1 MGEQD
6 SAQARIDGLLD
17 ALRDAE
23 VGFRQSY
30 SRVLEVVS
38 QLDEDKAGAVAGFG
52 TTARL
57 LAGALNLSKG
67 EARTRVEHATLLTP
81 RQSLTGELLPRSC
94 PPPPRSWPPVRS
106 APPTC
111 G

>member
-52 TTARL
+52 TTAGCWPGRSTSPRERL
-57 LAGALNLSKG
+57 APESS
-67 EARTRVEHATLLTP
+67 TP
-81 RQSLTGELLPRSC
+81 RYSPRASH
-94 PPPPRSWPPVRS
+94 
-106 APPTC
+106 
-111 G
+111 